1 MVKYTSTF
9 GIKPG
14 YDREESWRL
23 WQEVHVQRVIDLLKG
38 LIEKYVII
46 RLENADP
53 NGKPELF
60 GGIELWFK
68 DWDSA
73 RKGVR
78 KMLGHNPD
86 AIDEYA
92 KRVTD
97 LRRVFVLEE
106 KVAYKE

>member
-14 YDREESWRL
+14 YDKEESWKL
-23 WQEVHVQRVIDLLKG
+23 WQEVHVPRVIGMLKG
-38 LIEKYVII
+38 LISKYMIF

-53 NGKPELF
+53 GGRPELF

-68 DWDSA
+68 DWDCA
-73 RKGVR
+73 HKGVKR
-78 KMLGHNPD
+78 MLGHNPD

-97 LRRVFVLEE
+97 LRRVFVHDE
-106 KVAYKE
+106 KVVYEE

>member
-14 YDREESWRL
+14 YDKEESWRL
-23 WQEVHVQRVIDLLKG
+23 WQEIHVPRVIEILKG
-38 LIEKYVII
+38 LITKYVIF

-53 NGKPELF
+53 GGKPELF
-60 GGIELWFK
+60 GGIELWYK

-73 RKGVR
+73 RKGVK

-86 AIDEYA
+86 AVDEYA

-106 KVAYKE
+106 KVVYEK